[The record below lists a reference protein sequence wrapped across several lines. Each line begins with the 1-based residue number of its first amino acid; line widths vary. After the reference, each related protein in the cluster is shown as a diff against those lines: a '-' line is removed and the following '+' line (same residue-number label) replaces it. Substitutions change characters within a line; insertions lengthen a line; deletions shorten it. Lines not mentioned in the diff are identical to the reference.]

1 MNEMRSILS
10 TVGVLL
16 LLQSIAVGGD
26 TVSIDVTNVVA
37 RAQGRQAIVEIN
49 IPASISISKDATL
62 YILVGVDQKNS
73 PPDEFGPPQ
82 NFALKG
88 TSHEITP
95 YRFRVSVALPSEK
108 AVVRLIL
115 RDNAQVLVDEK
126 REI

>member
-10 TVGVLL
+10 MLGVLL

-62 YILVGVDQKNS
+62 YILVGVDQKNR

-88 TSHEITP
+88 TSVEITP
-95 YRFRVSVALPSEK
+95 YRFRVSVALPVDK
-108 AVVRLIL
+108 VVVRLIL
-115 RDNAQVLVDEK
+115 RYNAQVLVDEK